1 MIKNV
6 RVTRGGEPIKFSR
19 RTVIGLRTAGVATLV
34 MFASVLSTSVFAG
47 ATGNPSTLTGP
58 VLYSGVNVT
67 SCSGGHN
74 PLDTIL
80 GLNLSNESQLPAS
93 SPDNGNHSAD
103 GITGS
108 VNGNVLTVTSDSSTT
123 IDYVVVKGGDGFNLY
138 TGPASNVNQTFVAPQ
153 GFSHWFLCYGTLAT
167 PTITTTA
174 GNTTD
179 SLVLGSTG
187 TISDTAT
194 VSSASGPTPTGSVIF
209 YQCGPLT
216 TGNQSCG
223 ASSGGTTSD
232 PVNLVGGSA
241 SSPAFT
247 PIAVG
252 TYCFGATY
260 SGDSNYSGISDNV
273 SGDAVN
279 QECLT
284 VTAPSSTTQPPATSQ
299 IVTTASSN
307 SDTGTISDT
316 ATVSGSLE
324 TGPTGTVTFF
334 ECGPLLANANC
345 STNGSTPVDLNGN
358 SATSA
363 TFTPTASGIYC
374 FGATYNGDSNYP
386 SATENTDGDV
396 MSAECVS
403 VTVTTG
409 STVPATSNIVT
420 TASSN
425 SSAGTISD
433 TATVTGSLETGPT
446 GTVTFY
452 QCGPL
457 LANANCST
465 NASTP
470 VILSGSGHAT
480 SATFTPSVSGI
491 YCFGATYSGDS
502 NYSSASENKDGDVM
516 SAECVPVTVT
526 TPTIP
531 TGSITVTPPTTTTTP
546 TTTPSITPTTIQ
558 VSPPTTPH
566 GTKPPKLPTATIP
579 SGAPSTG
586 AGGSATSSD
595 SGVVLTAS
603 GLALFAGLAGL
614 VLIVRRRRHA

>member
-6 RVTRGGEPIKFSR
+6 RVTRDDNKTSIFVSLR
-19 RTVIGLRTAGVATLV
+19 VAVSAAVIAVLALATVGLSGLTAN
-34 MFASVLSTSVFAG
+34 ASPS
-47 ATGNPSTLTGP
+47 NPTYVS
-58 VLYSGVNVT
+58 
-67 SCSGGHN
+67 
-74 PLDTIL
+74 
-80 GLNLSNESQLPAS
+80 
-93 SPDNGNHSAD
+93 
-103 GITGS
+103 
-108 VNGNVLTVTSDSSTT
+108 GNVNSCGTGTFGLGFTGTGQNSYDGNAT
-123 IDYVVVKGGDGFNLY
+123 GGDGNIAVTVNGSAPNQHSISVNITSTGLANGVQVEAVAVKAADGYFLY
-138 TGPASNVNQTFVAPQ
+138 TPPLVPNAFTGPFITPNTSSNTSDQQAGLSHFFV
-153 GFSHWFLCYGTLAT
+153 CYDTNGTT
-167 PTITTTA
+167 
-174 GNTTD
+174 
-179 SLVLGSTG
+179 GST
-187 TISDTAT
+187 
-194 VSSASGPTPTGSVIF
+194 V
-209 YQCGPLT
+209 
-216 TGNQSCG
+216 
-223 ASSGGTTSD
+223 
-232 PVNLVGGSA
+232 
-241 SSPAFT
+241 
-247 PIAVG
+247 
-252 TYCFGATY
+252 
-260 SGDSNYSGISDNV
+260 
-273 SGDAVN
+273 
-279 QECLT
+279 
-284 VTAPSSTTQPPATSQ
+284 PATSN

-307 SDTGTISDT
+307 SSAGTISDT

-345 STNGSTPVDLNGN
+345 STNASTPVDLSGN

-433 TATVTGSLETGPT
+433 TATVSGSLETGPT
-446 GTVTFY
+446 GTVTFFE
-452 QCGPL
+452 CGPL
-457 LANANCST
+457 LANANCSA

-480 SATFTPSVSGI
+480 SATFTPTVSGI

-614 VLIVRRRRHA
+614 VLIARRRRHA